1 VKRIVLFATRKV
13 LFARIE
19 MLDGAIRPIIK

>member
-1 VKRIVLFATRKV
+1 VFGLCKGTKEGMDRRGRKV

-19 MLDGAIRPIIK
+19 DP